1 MLSKIYYCNLNISV
15 QKKELKFDSSSPYVG
30 IKPISRAYRI
40 SSYNYSLF
48 MSIGK
53 EKVKLEKLLVSVA
66 SVKTIDDLNME
77 IINEGYREY
86 AAIIKTLYTKQPNI
100 FGNLYNYNLREIKEH
115 KKFTKES
122 YTAKAKQTNFT
133 LYRDSIVE
141 AIESTME
148 YITSYVQ

>member
-1 MLSKIYYCNLNISV
+1 
-15 QKKELKFDSSSPYVG
+15 
-30 IKPISRAYRI
+30 
-40 SSYNYSLF
+40 